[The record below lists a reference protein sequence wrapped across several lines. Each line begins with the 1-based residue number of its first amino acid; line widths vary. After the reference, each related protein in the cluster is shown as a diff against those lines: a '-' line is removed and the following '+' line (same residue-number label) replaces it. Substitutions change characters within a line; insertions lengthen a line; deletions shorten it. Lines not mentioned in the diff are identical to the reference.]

1 MTYDQLRAQ
10 LLDKASLKQTVSE
23 EEVGQFC
30 PYLCSEMGRNISGQS
45 LSLCGNVE
53 YL

>member
-1 MTYDQLRAQ
+1 MSYEELREQ
-10 LLDKASLKQTVSE
+10 LLEKVSLRRTVSE
-23 EEVGQFC
+23 EQVAE
-30 PYLCSEMGRNISGQS
+30 LCLFLCCKAGGNISGQS